1 MAPVEESLFPP
12 SGSSHPEEDSGGHSS
27 PDKKVLLPVALGKS
41 VNMQL
46 FLVLVVLLF
55 EVPADA
61 ARPKK
66 CFSNIVG
73 YCRKKCPMGEIYEIP
88 CLNGKL
94 CCVNESEN
102 QKYETVEKPRQPS
115 PVQSDQ
121 NLDYAILPT
130 VTLVT
135 IQF

>member
-1 MAPVEESLFPP
+1 M
-12 SGSSHPEEDSGGHSS
+12 
-27 PDKKVLLPVALGKS
+27 K
-41 VNMQL
+41 L

-55 EVPADA
+55 EVPAGA

-73 YCRKKCPMGEIYEIP
+73 YCRKKCAIGEIYEVS

-94 CCVNESEN
+94 CCVNEGKN
-102 QKYETVEKPRQPS
+102 KKYQKVEEPHKPF

-121 NLDYAILPT
+121 KLDYEILPT

>member
-1 MAPVEESLFPP
+1 M
-12 SGSSHPEEDSGGHSS
+12 
-27 PDKKVLLPVALGKS
+27 K
-41 VNMQL
+41 L

-55 EVPADA
+55 EVHTDA
-61 ARPKK
+61 AWPKK

-73 YCRKKCPMGEIYEIP
+73 RCRKKCPVGEIYEIP

-94 CCVNESEN
+94 CCVNEDES
-102 QKYETVEKPRQPS
+102 QKYEKVEKPRQPS

-121 NLDYAILPT
+121 KLDYSILPT